1 MIPYGRQEITDEDIR
16 EVVEVLKSDFITQ
29 GEVVPAFERKLSE
42 YTNSKFSIVV
52 NSATSALHLAC
63 KALQIGVDD
72 IVWTSANTF
81 VASANCALY
90 CGAKIDFIDID
101 PNTFNISIQALTEKL
116 ELAKK
121 SNTLPKVIIPVH
133 MCGQS
138 CEMKS
143 IYKLSKEYGFRIIED
158 ASHAIG
164 GKYLGEPIGNCEYSD
179 ITVFSFH
186 PVKIITTGEGGAAVT
201 NNPKLAKQMKLL
213 SSHGITRDVKDMRVS
228 EPPGPWYYEQID
240 LGFNYRMTDI
250 NAALGLSQMKR
261 LDEYIS
267 KRHLIA
273 RYYDKKL
280 KEFPL
285 RLSLIHI

>member
-240 LGFNYRMTDI
+240 LG
-250 NAALGLSQMKR
+250 
-261 LDEYIS
+261 
-267 KRHLIA
+267 
-273 RYYDKKL
+273 
-280 KEFPL
+280 
-285 RLSLIHI
+285 LSLIHI